1 MSYLIDTNIFIRCKN
16 EMPMDIFQGFWQRLA
31 ELAQAGRIFSSV
43 KVKEEIEKGN
53 DDLKQWCSDHLPK
66 SFFLPFDAF
75 DKYAILMNWANS
87 SPVFTVAA
95 KQEFATG
102 LRHRRGHGHEHGPPQ
117 PRRMLR
123 RHLRLHRQP

>member
-87 SPVFTVAA
+87 SPVFTVAV
-95 KQEFATG
+95 EID
-102 LRHRRGHGHEHGPPQ
+102 LN
-117 PRRMLR
+117 
-123 RHLRLHRQP
+123 